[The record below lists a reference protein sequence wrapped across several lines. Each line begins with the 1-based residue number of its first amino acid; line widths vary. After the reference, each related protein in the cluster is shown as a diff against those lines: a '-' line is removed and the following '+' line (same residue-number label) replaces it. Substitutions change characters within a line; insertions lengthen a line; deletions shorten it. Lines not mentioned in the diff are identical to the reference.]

1 VNYEHLHLLLNHFP
15 IIGSFIAT
23 GLFLASFFGKN
34 EDLRRSSYIVFVGVA
49 LLTIPAFLT
58 GFAAQQMLHAEG
70 IAGALVR
77 RHESSALLS
86 IWFMMITGALA
97 LVGLWKVQSTG
108 HPPRWNVSAMLVFSL
123 LTLGLVS
130 RTGYTAGGIRHTE
143 VREAAEARAENP
155 TVVEGPIGAF
165 ISHFEPDPDKFADEM
180 TFSKWW
186 WTFMMAAHF
195 IGLILIVGTVG
206 LLDVRIMGF
215 FKQLPV
221 APVHRLLPWGLAG
234 LAINIATGLAAFASR
249 PENYVYSA
257 GLWVKMLALV
267 LVGAN
272 AAVFYLTD
280 IFGDVEKLGPGEDAA
295 FTAKLVAGSGLF
307 LWFVVIAM
315 GRYIQPLTDTLLGSN

>member
-1 VNYEHLHLLLNHFP
+1 MNYEHLHLLLNHFP
-15 IIGSFIAT
+15 IIGSFIGA
-23 GLFLASFFGKN
+23 GLLLASFFGKN
-34 EDLRRSSYIVFVGVA
+34 DDLRRSSYVVFIGIA

-58 GFAAQQMLHAEG
+58 GFAAAQMLHGGAVSD
-70 IAGALVR
+70 ALVR
-77 RHESSALLS
+77 RHEGSALLS
-86 IWFMMITGALA
+86 IWFMMITGSLA
-97 LVGLWKVQSTG
+97 LIGLWKSQSTG
-108 HPPRWNVSAMLVFSL
+108 HPPRWNVTAMLIFSL
-123 LTLGLVS
+123 LTVGLIS

-143 VREAAEARAENP
+143 VREGVQGTAENP
-155 TVVEGPIGAF
+155 TIAEGGIGAL

-215 FKQLPV
+215 FKQLPI
-221 APVHRLLPWGLAG
+221 APLHRLLPWGLAG

-257 GLWVKMLALV
+257 GLWIKILALV
-267 LVGAN
+267 LLGVN
-272 AAVFYLTD
+272 AAAFYLTSV
-280 IFGDVEKLGPGEDAA
+280 FGDVEKLGPGEDAA
-295 FTAKLVAGSGLF
+295 ISAKLVAASGLL